1 LIRHSQSYLFG
12 AISGTAVIAAA
23 VVFFILFVSA
33 QALRD
38 WPISDLHI
46 GGGGNDSAAVA
57 PAESLGGSSTNAAA
71 EALNGPVIAQPA
83 KVGSGA
89 KAGGGNGGTPS
100 HRHHRATGKVSPETQ
115 IQGGR
120 GVDSAPVNQPSST
133 SPAPAP
139 TTGSSPPAGSGTASP
154 SPSGGNGSA
163 PTGGNSGSGNGNS
176 GNAGSPPANS
186 GNVGTR
192 TTRQVT
198 KTVKEISTT
207 ATPPAP
213 TPVTHAVQ
221 EVEERVAPTPPP
233 AGSTS
238 EKVAEA
244 IGKIGK

>member
-23 VVFFILFVSA
+23 VVCFILFVSA

-38 WPISDLHI
+38 WPISDLNFP
-46 GGGGNDSAAVA
+46 GGGNDSAAVA
-57 PAESLGGSSTNAAA
+57 PAKSLGGSSTNAAA
-71 EALNGPVIAQPA
+71 ANLNGPITAHPA
-83 KVGSGA
+83 RVGAAA
-89 KAGGGNGGTPS
+89 KAGGGNGGTAS
-100 HRHHRATGKVSPETQ
+100 HRHHATGKVSPETQ

-120 GVDSAPVNQPSST
+120 GVDSAPVKQPSS
-133 SPAPAP
+133 SAPAPAP
-139 TTGSSPPAGSGTASP
+139 TTGSTPPAGSGTASP

-163 PTGGNSGSGNGNS
+163 PAGGNSGGSTNSGNS
-176 GNAGSPPANS
+176 GNPPAS
-186 GNVGTR
+186 SNVGTR

>member
-1 LIRHSQSYLFG
+1 MIRHSQSYLFG

-23 VVFFILFVSA
+23 VVCFILFVSA

-38 WPISDLHI
+38 WPISDLNF

-57 PAESLGGSSTNAAA
+57 PAKSLGGSSTNAAA
-71 EALNGPVIAQPA
+71 ANLNGPITAHPA
-83 KVGSGA
+83 KVGAAA
-89 KAGGGNGGTPS
+89 KAGGGNGGRPA
-100 HRHHRATGKVSPETQ
+100 HRHDATGKVSPETQ

-120 GVDSAPVNQPSST
+120 GVDSAPVKQPSST
-133 SPAPAP
+133 PPAPAP
-139 TTGSSPPAGSGTASP
+139 TTGSTPPAGSGTASP

-163 PTGGNSGSGNGNS
+163 PAGGNSGGSANS
-176 GNAGSPPANS
+176 GNPPAS
-186 GNVGTR
+186 SNVGTR
-192 TTRQVT
+192 TARRVT
-198 KTVKEISTT
+198 NTVKEIASA

-221 EVEERVAPTPPP
+221 EVEEKVAPTPPP